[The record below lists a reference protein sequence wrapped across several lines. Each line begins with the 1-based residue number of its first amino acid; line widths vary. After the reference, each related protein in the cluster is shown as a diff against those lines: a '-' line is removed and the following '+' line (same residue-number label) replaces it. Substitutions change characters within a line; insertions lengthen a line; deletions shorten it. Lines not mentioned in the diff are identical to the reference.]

1 MEKSIFITEMPFG
14 FSGKIFRTMMPFG
27 KYDWIGL
34 TFNYYKEEKVNT
46 VVVLA
51 DKDEIPVL
59 KIGRTSLIVLYANS
73 GYSVIHFPV
82 EDFGVPKDKQAFNN
96 LAKQIV
102 MLAKE
107 GKNVAIHCQAGRGRT
122 GTLLSQIAKI
132 VFNMSGEDAI
142 TWVRQTLPEAVETEE
157 QVKFLC
163 ED

>member
-1 MEKSIFITEMPFG
+1 MDRSIYITEFPFG
-14 FSGKIFRTMMPFG
+14 LNGNIFRSMMPFG
-27 KYDWIGL
+27 KYDYAGKTL
-34 TFNYYKEEKVNT
+34 DYYKEEKIDT

-51 DKDEIPVL
+51 DVDEIPAL
-59 KIGRTSLIVLYANS
+59 KIGRTSLIALYSNL
-73 GYSVIHFPV
+73 GYSVVHFPV
-82 EDFGVPKDKQAFNN
+82 ADFGVPKDKQAFNN

-107 GKNVAIHCQAGRGRT
+107 GKNVAIHCQAGIGRT

-132 VFNMSGEDAI
+132 VFNMSGEKAI
-142 TWVRQTLPEAVETEE
+142 DWVRQTMPEAVETPE